1 MKKSR
6 IDMGNGM
13 DQKTMARMAMLPAGG
28 DLTEIA
34 SGLEEY
40 AVQFPE
46 SRDEVIG
53 LMEEFSRSKKGSEN
67 DFKETAERIAA
78 ISMLEILCGK

>member
-1 MKKSR
+1 
-6 IDMGNGM
+6 M
-13 DQKTMARMAMLPAGG
+13 DQKTMAKMAMLPAGG

-46 SRDEVIG
+46 SRDEVIE
-53 LMEEFSRSKKGSEN
+53 LMEQFSRSDKVSESN
-67 DFKETAERIAA
+67 FKQTAERIAA